1 MKKLIF
7 SFLILAVCGLCVV
20 AQTNAKDAELPV
32 NIAELKGADS
42 DWLLKNAAVKKR
54 LKKLLG
60 EESYAAFLESFKTV
74 APIVKKGS
82 FLFSS
87 GCLIHACTHLESA
100 IAVDS
105 VNKTI
110 HAAIYRRNERT
121 QYFNENGRKTP
132 RVLSNWANRLS
143 ALD

>member
-1 MKKLIF
+1 MKKIIF
-7 SFLILAVCGLCVV
+7 SFLILTVCGLCIA
-20 AQTNAKDAELPV
+20 AQTKAKGDGLPV
-32 NIAELKGADS
+32 NIGELNGADS

-60 EESYAAFLESFKTV
+60 KTNYAAFLESFETV
-74 APIVKKGS
+74 APVVKKGS
-82 FLFSS
+82 YLFSS

-110 HAAIYRRNERT
+110 HAAIYRRNKRT
-121 QYFNENGRKTP
+121 KYFNENRRKTP
-132 RVLSNWANRLS
+132 RVLRNWANRLS
-143 ALD
+143 APN